1 MNIRNKNAS
10 FLDGLTVFYDT
21 FGKSFFSSKMKLTAF
36 ALSFFSII
44 TFHIE
49 ARSQQVPAKAKV
61 AVVKHSVTK
70 GKAKTK
76 KTKKVVVVKKDTIL
90 DIDPANVNSPL
101 YNKN

>member
-10 FLDGLTVFYDT
+10 FFDGLKVFYNT
-21 FGKSFFSSKMKLTAF
+21 FDLPNFSSKMKLTTLF
-36 ALSFFSII
+36 LSFFSII
-44 TFHIE
+44 AFDIE
-49 ARSQQVPAKAKV
+49 ANNQQVPAKAKT
-61 AVVKHSVTK
+61 AVVKPLPAK

-76 KTKKVVVVKKDTIL
+76 KAKKVVIKKDTIP